1 LRLLTLLRRSAIKKI
16 RQFAV
21 RDDIDLWFEDE
32 CHFEQHGS
40 SHWVPP
46 EDVDPVL
53 FHAPTRKSAGVAGA
67 VRVMDGRLMVF
78 PMSRFDGEG
87 TLDFLKQLM
96 RHHRRGKRMLVI
108 LDNARWHHARIIKPW
123 LEERMD
129 RFQIDFLPPYSP
141 DLNPMERVWKLT
153 RRLCTHNRYF
163 PTLDELVDTVFDQ
176 LYIWSKPNDT
186 LRKLCAIT

>member
-1 LRLLTLLRRSAIKKI
+1 M
-16 RQFAV
+16 
-21 RDDIDLWFEDE
+21 
-32 CHFEQHGS
+32 
-40 SHWVPP
+40 WVPP

-67 VRVMDGRLMVF
+67 VRVADGRLVVF

-87 TLDFLKQLM
+87 ILDFLKQLI
-96 RHHRRGKRMLVI
+96 RHKRRGKRMFVV
-108 LDNARWHHARIIKPW
+108 LDNARWHHAGIIEPW
-123 LEERMD
+123 LEER
-129 RFQIDFLPPYSP
+129 RVLFQIDFLPPYSP

-153 RRLCTHNRYF
+153 RKLCTHNCYF

-176 LYIWSKPNDT
+176 LDIWSKPNET